1 MRYFAHSVELSD
13 KNDWQTLRD
22 HLLAVAELA
31 AKMAAPLGLEKAALL
46 AGLFHD
52 LGKYTAAFQRRLDGS
67 GPSVDHSTAGAHLM
81 LSDFV
86 SGQDNKAIA
95 ELIAYC
101 IAGHHAG
108 LPDRHT
114 DNASCLN
121 LRLKRQLEP
130 LDDIW
135 KQELFAGTKGLMP
148 AFAAN
153 IGKPDKKRAP
163 FQLSIMTRMLFSCLV
178 DADYK
183 DTEHFY
189 QALEG
194 LKPDR
199 DWPLLQDCLPNFLAQ
214 FDAYMAAKSRSDTE
228 LNRLRG
234 HILDHVRSNAAQ
246 APGLFTL
253 TVPTGGGKTLA
264 SLGFALDHAKAHGH
278 SRIIYAIPFTSIIDQ
293 TAAIFRDIL
302 GSDNVLEH
310 HSAVDEEK
318 TGSKAREGKSKL
330 QLAMEDWAAP
340 VVVTTNVQLF
350 ESLFAAK
357 TSRARKLHNIANS
370 VIILDE
376 AQTLP
381 RGLLLPCLRM
391 LDELALNYGCSIV
404 LCTATQPAFDQRKL
418 ANGLP
423 LEGRE
428 LAPDPQA
435 LSSALRR
442 TAIVQAGDM
451 GNDALITALREEEQA
466 LVIVNSRKH
475 ALELWR
481 QANAEGLSGLVH
493 LTTRQYAAHRQK
505 ILADVRER
513 LKAGKP
519 CRVIATSLIEA
530 GVDVDFPKAWRA
542 EAGLEQIIQ
551 AAGRV
556 NREGRRPVEDSIV
569 TVFSAPDYP
578 PPAEIKGLIGD
589 LGRMRKNHIDL
600 QSLEAIEDYFGEVYW
615 RVGADGLD
623 HKKILDDFR
632 LGPAGTDF
640 AFRTV
645 ADKFRMIESGMEPVI
660 IQTDP
665 VAKNAV
671 DKLRVQD
678 VSSGRIAR
686 KLQTY
691 IVQVPPKARD
701 LLIDN
706 GHVAFVCQDLRG
718 DQFAVLQNDSLYDPD
733 VGLLW
738 GDADYLAVE
747 NSII

>member
-1 MRYFAHSVELSD
+1 MRFFAHSGNLLD
-13 KNDWQTLRD
+13 KGDWQTLQD
-22 HLLAVAELA
+22 HLVAVSELA
-31 AKMAAPLGLEKAALL
+31 AKMAAPLGLEKAATL

-52 LGKYTAAFQRRLDGS
+52 LGKYTVAFQKRLDGS

-81 LSDFV
+81 LSGFV
-86 SGQDNKAIA
+86 SGHDRGIA
-95 ELIAYC
+95 DLIAYC

-114 DNASCLN
+114 ADAACLN
-121 LRLKRQLEP
+121 RRLERQLES

-135 KQELFAGTKGLMP
+135 KQELTADATALTP
-148 AFAAN
+148 ALISRISRTDRNRAA
-153 IGKPDKKRAP
+153 
-163 FQLSIMTRMLFSCLV
+163 FQFSVLTRILFSILV

-183 DTEHFY
+183 DTERFFGH
-189 QALEG
+189 LEG
-194 LKPDR
+194 LQPDR
-199 DWPLLQDCLPNFLAQ
+199 DWPLLQNSLPRFLTQ
-214 FDAYMAAKSRSDTE
+214 FDAYMAAKNKGDTE
-228 LNRLRG
+228 LNRLRDR
-234 HILDHVRSNAAQ
+234 ILNHVRSNATQ
-246 APGLFTL
+246 TPGLFTL
-253 TVPTGGGKTLA
+253 TVPTGGGKTLT

-302 GSDNVLEH
+302 GEESVLEH
-310 HSAVDEEK
+310 HSAIDEEK
-318 TGSKAREGKSKL
+318 TASDRREGKDKL

-381 RGLLLPCLRM
+381 RGLLLPCLRI

-404 LCTATQPAFDQRKL
+404 LCTATQPAFDQCKL
-418 ANGLP
+418 RNGLP

-435 LSSALRR
+435 LSVALRR
-442 TAIVQAGDM
+442 NKIIQAGEM
-451 GNDALITALREEEQA
+451 SNDALVAALRDQEQA

-481 QANAEGLSGLVH
+481 QADADGLPGLVH
-493 LTTRQYAAHRQK
+493 LSTRQYAAHRRK
-505 ILADVRER
+505 ILTDVRER

-530 GVDVDFPKAWRA
+530 GVDIDFPKAWRA

-556 NREGRRPVEDSIV
+556 NREGRRSMEESIV
-569 TVFSAPDYP
+569 TVFSTPDYP
-578 PPAEIKGLIGD
+578 PPAEIRGLIGD
-589 LGRMRKNHIDL
+589 LERMRNDHIDL
-600 QSLEAIEDYFGEVYW
+600 QSLEAIEEYFSEVYW

-623 HKKILDDFR
+623 SKKILTDFR
-632 LGPAGTDF
+632 LEPTGTDF

-645 ADKFRMIESGMEPVI
+645 ADKFRMIESGMEPI
-660 IQTDP
+660 IISIDP
-665 VAKNAV
+665 VAKRSV
-671 DKLRVQD
+671 DKLKVPEIL
-678 VSSGRIAR
+678 SGKIAR
-686 KLQTY
+686 ELQTY

-701 LLIDN
+701 LLIRN
-706 GHVAFVCQDLRG
+706 GHAAFVCPDLRG
-718 DQFAVLQNDSLYDPD
+718 DQFAVLQNDSLYDRD

-738 GDADYLAVE
+738 ENADYLAAE
-747 NSII
+747 SSIL

>member
-1 MRYFAHSVELSD
+1 MRYFAHSGGFSD
-13 KNDWQTLRD
+13 KTDWQTLQD
-22 HLLAVAELA
+22 HLVAVSELA
-31 AKMAAPLGLEKAALL
+31 ARMAAPLGLQKAATL

-52 LGKYTAAFQRRLDGS
+52 LGKYTIAFQKRLDNA
-67 GPSVDHSTAGAHLM
+67 GPSVDHSTAGAALM
-81 LSDFV
+81 LSNFV
-86 SGQDNKAIA
+86 SGHDKAIA
-95 ELIAYC
+95 EMVAYC
-101 IAGHHAG
+101 IAGHHTG

-114 DNASCLN
+114 VDASCLDR
-121 LRLKRQLEP
+121 RLEKELEP

-135 KQELFAGTKGLMP
+135 KQELVADTKGLIP
-148 AFAAN
+148 AFIGN
-153 IGKPDKKRAP
+153 IGKSDKKRAP
-163 FQLSIMTRMLFSCLV
+163 FQFSIMTRMLFSCLV

-183 DTEHFY
+183 DTENFY
-189 QALEG
+189 QALKG
-194 LKPDR
+194 LEPDR
-199 DWPLLQDCLPNFLAQ
+199 HWPLLQDCLPHFLAQ
-214 FDAYMAAKSRSDTE
+214 FDAYMATKSRSDTE

-234 HILDHVRSNAAQ
+234 HILDHVRSSAAQ
-246 APGLFTL
+246 TPGLFTL

-302 GSDNVLEH
+302 GAENVLEH
-310 HSAVDEEK
+310 HSAIDEEK
-318 TGSKAREGKSKL
+318 TGSEAREGKSKL

-418 ANGLP
+418 CNGLP

-435 LSSALRR
+435 LSTTLRR
-442 TAIVQAGDM
+442 TQIVQAGEM
-451 GNDALITALREEEQA
+451 SNDALVAALRDTEQT

-475 ALELWR
+475 ALELWK

-542 EAGLEQIIQ
+542 EAGLEQII
-551 AAGRV
+551 
-556 NREGRRPVEDSIV
+556 
-569 TVFSAPDYP
+569 
-578 PPAEIKGLIGD
+578 
-589 LGRMRKNHIDL
+589 
-600 QSLEAIEDYFGEVYW
+600 
-615 RVGADGLD
+615 
-623 HKKILDDFR
+623 
-632 LGPAGTDF
+632 
-640 AFRTV
+640 
-645 ADKFRMIESGMEPVI
+645 
-660 IQTDP
+660 
-665 VAKNAV
+665 
-671 DKLRVQD
+671 
-678 VSSGRIAR
+678 
-686 KLQTY
+686 
-691 IVQVPPKARD
+691 
-701 LLIDN
+701 
-706 GHVAFVCQDLRG
+706 RG
-718 DQFAVLQNDSLYDPD
+718 GV
-733 VGLLW
+733 V
-738 GDADYLAVE
+738 
-747 NSII
+747 